1 MAGNTLVAIT
11 ITIVAATITMAIIS
25 VMIPITTITLL
36 IISFMILITTITLL
50 IISLMIPIISRA
62 SETATD
68 TRKIVTRT
76 LSQHKTGIN
85 TCLK

>member
-25 VMIPITTITLL
+25 VMIP
-36 IISFMILITTITLL
+36 ITTITLL